1 VPLQAIPSSRACRRA
16 VPACPPLVR
25 SLGRSLGATRRTCAA
40 RAAFGSLAHRM
51 VPVWGRAGQ
60 ERHAVRAHTPAVCA
74 HRPRACCRPLAVEY
88 CQDVVH
94 AFMPGLN
101 ILYVRRT
108 SLAARTVQC
117 TKHPL
122 PPLDLTVASYSSPGC
137 TNCSSQQPVPLQFSC
152 RFLAR
157 CGA

>member
-1 VPLQAIPSSRACRRA
+1 LPCRPKLFLRRA
-16 VPACPPLVR
+16 RLGVPCPPLV
-25 SLGRSLGATRRTCAA
+25 RSLGATRRTCAA
-40 RAAFGSLAHRM
+40 RAAFGSLAHRRM